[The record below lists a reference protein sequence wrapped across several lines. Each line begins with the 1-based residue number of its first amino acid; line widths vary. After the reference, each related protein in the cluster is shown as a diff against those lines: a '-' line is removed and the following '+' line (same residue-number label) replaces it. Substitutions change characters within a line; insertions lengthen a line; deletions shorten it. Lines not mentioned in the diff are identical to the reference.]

1 MTVEV
6 NKKVPAFKLPAT
18 GDQTI
23 RLSSFKGENV
33 IIYFYPKD
41 NTPGCTQEGQDFRDN
56 IAKFKRQNCVI
67 LGVSRDTLKTHENFK
82 AKHKFPFDL
91 ISDTEEELCKLFDV
105 IKLKNLYGKKH
116 LGIERSTFLIND
128 KGVLK
133 QEWRK
138 VKVKGHIDE
147 VLTAV
152 KALNKESRK

>member
-6 NKKVPAFKLPAT
+6 NKKVPAFNLPAT
-18 GDQTI
+18 GEQKI
-23 RLSSFKGENV
+23 RLSSLKGKNV

-138 VKVKGHIDE
+138 VKVKGHVEE

>member
-18 GDQTI
+18 GEQTI
-23 RLSSFKGENV
+23 SLSSLKGKN
-33 IIYFYPKD
+33 IILYFYPKD

-56 IAKFKRQNCVI
+56 IAKFKRQNCII

-82 AKHKFPFDL
+82 SKHKLPFDL
-91 ISDTEEELCKLFDV
+91 LSDTEEELCKLFDV

-138 VKVKGHIDE
+138 VKVKDHVDE